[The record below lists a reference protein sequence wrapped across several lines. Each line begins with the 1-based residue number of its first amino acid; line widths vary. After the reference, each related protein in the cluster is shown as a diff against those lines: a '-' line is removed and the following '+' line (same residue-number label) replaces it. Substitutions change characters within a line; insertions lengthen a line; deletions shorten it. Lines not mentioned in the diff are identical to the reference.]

1 MQAIIDHVSPREYST
16 KELLEEVASAALIG
30 ARGNSGMIFAQ
41 YLNAVAESYHHIE
54 STFDGLVIAFQ
65 KAVHKAYEA
74 LLDPKEGT
82 ILSVMKAWS
91 EELAGT
97 YEQERSFQ
105 QSLLN
110 AQIVAEKALINTEFQ
125 MPILRKTD

>member
-41 YLNAVAESYHHIE
+41 YLNAVAESYHHLE

-65 KAVHKAYEA
+65 NAVHKAYEA
-74 LLDPKEGT
+74 LLDPKEG
-82 ILSVMKAWS
+82 LFC
-91 EELAGT
+91 L
-97 YEQERSFQ
+97 
-105 QSLLN
+105 
-110 AQIVAEKALINTEFQ
+110 
-125 MPILRKTD
+125 